1 MFRSK
6 PVRDEIV
13 ANDIAR
19 KLIYPLQALCPQGVK
34 AAFEALNR
42 GEPPERVGQVLLS
55 GLQAWMEQERKGK
68 AVELDSLNQT
78 ISGLRKSIEEKRVE
92 VKELNFQIK
101 KKEREVEV
109 IEKQNTYLENSLAL
123 QNKTL
128 AQLHE
133 QLMGL
138 LSSTQSD

>member
-1 MFRSK
+1 MFRNK
-6 PVRDEIV
+6 PVRYEIM

-19 KLIYPLQALCPQGVK
+19 KLIYPLQALCPEGIK

-42 GEPPERVGQVLLS
+42 GETPERVGQV
-55 GLQAWMEQERKGK
+55 LQAWMEQERKEK
-68 AVELDSLNQT
+68 AAEVDSLNQT
-78 ISGLRKSIEEKRVE
+78 ISGLRRSIEEKRVE

-101 KKEREVEV
+101 KKDREVQEM
-109 IEKQNTYLENSLAL
+109 EKQNTYLENSLAL